1 MAVATDFGTRKAA
14 MTIKWQDHGPN
25 HPPDALLAQK
35 SDYDGGDPSLELVKR
50 QDGLYDFVIYK
61 NADDLT
67 VHALSARAVR
77 DAANMILALVPP
89 QSE

>member
-1 MAVATDFGTRKAA
+1 
-14 MTIKWQDHGPN
+14 MTIQWQDHGPD

-50 QDGLYDFVIYK
+50 PDGLYDLVIYK
-61 NADDLT
+61 FAHDIT

-77 DAANMILALVPP
+77 DAANMILALVPAELP
-89 QSE
+89 NLDREAPKCCRP